1 MGEKSDTSASAIPK
15 STTTVSGEQD
25 GGSSAVGESATTDAD
40 PSTPS
45 AQTDESQAQAATVA
59 TTAHVGGTG
68 WQSES
73 AQGDV
78 AGTVGQGK
86 RLEAVK
92 ITDKAPDDTSYS
104 DADISY
110 RAHVQN
116 VGWQSWADGGGTAG
130 TVGRG
135 LSIEAVRIELTD
147 ELQQHYDVWYRAH
160 VQTLGWMGWTKNGNV
175 CGTTGLAGRM
185 EGLQV
190 VLTPKGAAAPSAASQ
205 AVSFSHLDAQQVEYA
220 VSPVNGQWEANV
232 RDGGLAGSTGQGR
245 ALQALRVQRTGD
257 TTALAGAVQYRA
269 FVQNKR

>member
-1 MGEKSDTSASAIPK
+1 MAWTNQGPVGSTGRGLRLEAIEVMLIRRGDEHPSSDGAAFLDGTY
-15 STTTVSGEQD
+15 VSIAGHVQNT
-25 GGSSAVGESATTDAD
+25 GWTK
-40 PSTPS
+40 
-45 AQTDESQAQAATVA
+45 A
-59 TTAHVGGTG
+59 TTANG
-68 WQSES
+68 Q
-73 AQGDV
+73 
-78 AGTVGQGK
+78 TVGTTG
-86 RLEAVK
+86 RGLGLEAL
-92 ITDKAPDDTSYS
+92 
-104 DADISY
+104 
-110 RAHVQN
+110 RAHVSNAYFSGDVKIQAHIQN
-116 VGWQSWADGGGTAG
+116 QGWQSWADGGGTAG

-160 VQTLGWMGWTKNGNV
+160 VQTLGWMGWTKNGDV